1 MRRVFLCLILLMPL
15 AALTAPPGLALRDA
29 WVRAMPPVADS
40 TAAYFALANQGA
52 EAVVLEG
59 ARAEGARHAMLHGV
73 ADSEGA
79 RRMVHLD
86 RIEVPAGGEVVFAPG
101 GRHLMLTGLD
111 AVPAEGETVN
121 ICLVL
126 STGELCHAFPVRRDK
141 GN

>member
-1 MRRVFLCLILLMPL
+1 MKRVFLCMFLLAPL
-15 AALTAPPGLALRDA
+15 AALSAPPGLALRDA

-40 TAAYFALANQGA
+40 TAAYFALVNRGG
-52 EAVVLEG
+52 EAVVLRG

-73 ADSEGA
+73 AGDEGA
-79 RRMVHLD
+79 RRMVHLHS
-86 RIEVPAGGEVVFAPG
+86 IKVPAGGEVVFAPG
-101 GRHLMLTGLD
+101 GRHLMLTDLD
-111 AVPAEGETVN
+111 AVPAEGEAVN